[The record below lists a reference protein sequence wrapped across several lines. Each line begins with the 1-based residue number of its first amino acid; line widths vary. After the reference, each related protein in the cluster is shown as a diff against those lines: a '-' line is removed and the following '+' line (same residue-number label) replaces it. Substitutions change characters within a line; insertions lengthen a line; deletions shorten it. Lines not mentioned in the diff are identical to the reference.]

1 MLDGKRILLVISG
14 GIAAYKSL
22 ELIRRLRDRGA
33 AVRCI
38 LTRNA
43 QNFVTP
49 LAVQTLSGDKVFGDT
64 FSLTDEHEIGHI
76 TLARDCDLVVV
87 APATANLIAKMA
99 TGLADDLASTAL
111 LVTDQPILVAPAMNF
126 RMWDHPATQGN
137 LEILKKR
144 GVRTIGPNSGMLAE
158 GESGTGRMAEP
169 AEILA
174 AVEGMLANGP
184 LKGMRALVTSGPTYE
199 PIDPVRFIGNRSSG
213 KQGHAIAA
221 ALARL
226 GAEVTLIT
234 GPVKLADPAGVTTV
248 HVETAREMLGACLGR
263 LPVDVAVCAAAVADW
278 TVSNAAKE
286 KRKKEPGA
294 PPPAIELAPNPDI
307 LATLSEGG
315 AARPRLVVGF
325 AAETEKVLDHA
336 AAKLAR
342 KGCDWIVANDVSP
355 ATGTF
360 GGDFNTVH
368 LITRAGAE
376 PWPRASKADVA
387 ERLAWRIVD
396 ALGGHKGEQ
405 Q

>member
-33 AVRCI
+33 RVRCV
-38 LTRNA
+38 LTKNA
-43 QNFVTP
+43 QQFVTP
-49 LAVQTLSGDKVFGDT
+49 LAVQTLSGDKVFCDT

-76 TLARDCDLVVV
+76 TLARDCDMVVV
-87 APATANLIAKMA
+87 APATANLLAKMA

-111 LVTDQPILVAPAMNF
+111 LVTDQPILAAPAMNF
-126 RMWDHPATQGN
+126 RMWDHPATKAN
-137 LEILKKR
+137 LATLAGR
-144 GVRTIGPNSGMLAE
+144 GVRTVGPNSGMLAE
-158 GESGTGRMAEP
+158 GESGMGRMAEP
-169 AEILA
+169 AEIVA
-174 AVEGMLANGP
+174 AVEGLLAAGP
-184 LKGMRALVTSGPTYE
+184 LKGLKALVTSGPTYE

-226 GAEVTLIT
+226 GAEVTLVT
-234 GPVKLADPAGVTTV
+234 GPVKLADPAGVATV
-248 HVETAREMLGACLGR
+248 HVETAREMLGACLAR

-307 LATLSEGG
+307 LATLSEAG

-368 LITRAGAE
+368 LIT
-376 PWPRASKADVA
+376 K
-387 ERLAWRIVD
+387 
-396 ALGGHKGEQ
+396 
-405 Q
+405 

>member
-1 MLDGKRILLVISG
+1 MLDGKRILLVMSG

-22 ELIRRLRDRGA
+22 ELIRRLRERGA
-33 AVRCI
+33 SVRCI

-144 GVRTIGPNSGMLAE
+144 GVRTVGPNSGMLAE
-158 GESGTGRMAEP
+158 GESGMGRMAEP

-184 LKGMRALVTSGPTYE
+184 LKGVRALVTSGPTYE

-226 GAEVTLIT
+226 GAEVTLVT
-234 GPVKLADPAGVTTV
+234 GPVKLADPAGISTI

-278 TVSNAAKE
+278 TVSNATKE

-336 AAKLAR
+336 AAKLTR

-376 PWPRASKADVA
+376 PWPRASKTDVA

-405 Q
+405 E

>member
-1 MLDGKRILLVISG
+1 MSG

-22 ELIRRLRDRGA
+22 ELIRRLRERGA
-33 AVRCI
+33 SVRCI

-137 LEILKKR
+137 LETLKKR
-144 GVRTIGPNSGMLAE
+144 GIRTVGPNSGMLAE
-158 GESGTGRMAEP
+158 GETGMGRMAEP

-184 LKGMRALVTSGPTYE
+184 LKGIRALVTSGPTYE

-226 GAEVTLIT
+226 GAEVTLVS
-234 GPVKLADPAGVTTV
+234 GPVKLADPAGVTTI

-263 LPVDVAVCAAAVADW
+263 LPADVAVCAAAVADW
-278 TVSNAAKE
+278 TVSNATKE

-325 AAETEKVLDHA
+325 AAETEKVLEHA

-376 PWPRASKADVA
+376 PWPRASKTDVA

-396 ALGGHKGEQ
+396 ALGGQKGEQ
-405 Q
+405 E

>member
-1 MLDGKRILLVISG
+1 VLDGRRVLLIISG

-22 ELIRRLRDRGA
+22 ELIRRLKDRGA

-49 LAVQTLSGDKVFGDT
+49 LAVQTLSGEKVFSDT

-76 TLARDCDLVVV
+76 TLARDCDLVIV
-87 APATANLIAKMA
+87 APATANLLAKMA
-99 TGLADDLASTAL
+99 HGLADDLASTAL
-111 LVTDQPILVAPAMNF
+111 LVTDQPVLVAPAMNF
-126 RMWDHPATQGN
+126 RMWDNPATQAN
-137 LEILKKR
+137 LAALKAR
-144 GVRTIGPNSGMLAE
+144 GVHTVGPNSGMLAE
-158 GESGTGRMAEP
+158 GESGLGRMAEP

-174 AVEGMLANGP
+174 AAEGLLAAGP
-184 LKGMRALVTSGPTYE
+184 LKGIKALVTSGPTYE

-213 KQGHAIAA
+213 KQGHAIAT

-226 GAEVTLIT
+226 GADVTLVT
-234 GPVKLADPAGVTTV
+234 GPVKLPDPAGVTVV

-278 TVSNAAKE
+278 TVSNASKE
-286 KRKKEPGA
+286 KRKKEAGA

-307 LATLSEGG
+307 LATLSERGG
-315 AARPRLVVGF
+315 ARPRLVVGF
-325 AAETEKVLDHA
+325 AAETEKVLEHA

-368 LITRAGAE
+368 LVTNAGAE
-376 PWPRASKADVA
+376 PWPRAAKSDVA

-396 ALGGHKGEQ
+396 ALKGGGE
-405 Q
+405 

>member
-1 MLDGKRILLVISG
+1 MLDGRRILLVLSG

-22 ELIRRLRDRGA
+22 ELIRRLKDRGA
-33 AVRCI
+33 DVRCI

-43 QNFVTP
+43 QQFVTP
-49 LAVQTLSGDKVFGDT
+49 LAVQTLSGNPVFSDT

-111 LVTDQPILVAPAMNF
+111 LVTDKPILVAPAMNF
-126 RMWDHPATQGN
+126 RMWEHPATQGN
-137 LEILKKR
+137 LAILKQR
-144 GVRTIGPNSGMLAE
+144 GARTIGPNAGMLAE
-158 GESGTGRMAEP
+158 GESGMGRMAEP

-174 AVEGMLANGP
+174 AIEGLLAGGP
-184 LKGMRALVTSGPTYE
+184 LKGIKALVTSGPTYE

-226 GAEVTLIT
+226 GADVTLVT
-234 GPVKLADPAGVTTV
+234 GPVALPDPAGLTVV

-286 KRKKEPGA
+286 KRKKEAGA

-307 LATLSEGG
+307 LATLSEQGG
-315 AARPRLVVGF
+315 ARPRLVVGF
-325 AAETEKVLDHA
+325 AAETEKVVEHA
-336 AAKLAR
+336 SAKLAR
-342 KGCDWIVANDVSP
+342 KGCDWIIANDVTEP
-355 ATGTF
+355 GVM
-360 GGDFNTVH
+360 GGGENAVLLVTKDSVERWD
-368 LITRAGAE
+368 RAA
-376 PWPRASKADVA
+376 KDQVA
-387 ERLAWRIVD
+387 ARIAQRIAAALA
-396 ALGGHKGEQ
+396 
-405 Q
+405 

>member
-1 MLDGKRILLVISG
+1 MSG

-22 ELIRRLRDRGA
+22 ELIRRLRERGA
-33 AVRCI
+33 SVRCI

-137 LEILKKR
+137 LETLKKR

-158 GESGTGRMAEP
+158 GESGMGRMAEP

-184 LKGMRALVTSGPTYE
+184 LKGVRALVTSGPTYE

-226 GAEVTLIT
+226 GAEVTLVS
-234 GPVKLADPAGVTTV
+234 GPVKLADPAGVTTI

-278 TVSNAAKE
+278 TVSNATKE

-315 AARPRLVVGF
+315 VARPRLVVGF
-325 AAETEKVLDHA
+325 AAETEKVLEHA

-376 PWPRASKADVA
+376 PWPRASKTDVA

-396 ALGGHKGEQ
+396 ALGGQKGEQ
-405 Q
+405 E

>member
-184 LKGMRALVTSGPTYE
+184 LKGVRALVTSGPTYE

-226 GAEVTLIT
+226 GAEVTLVT
-234 GPVKLADPAGVTTV
+234 GPVKLADPAGVTTI

-278 TVSNAAKE
+278 TVSNASKE

-368 LITRAGAE
+368 LLTRAGAE
-376 PWPRASKADVA
+376 PWPRASKTDVA

-405 Q
+405 E